1 MIKKKVI
8 VQGSL
13 QSLSE
18 FFSSPFN
25 KEFEPLA
32 ILTNEPEKINQSIR
46 VMKGTQPEIFT
57 LDTLP
62 RFALKFIDGI
72 VLTDNQSRA
81 ELINR
86 LTQFGIEPHKIILWN
101 NRGVIEFFI
110 FIYGGLAVPYSQ
122 RRRFKLFQSTARFT
136 SKATSNVCFKTF
148 TVPRFY
154 FSTISREIWKA
165 A

>member
-18 FFSSPFN
+18 FSSSPFN
-25 KEFEPLA
+25 REFEPVA
-32 ILTNEPEKINQSIR
+32 ILTNEPEKVNQSIR
-46 VMKGTQPEIFT
+46 ATKGTQPEIFT

-101 NRGVIEFFI
+101 NRGVIEFF
-110 FIYGGLAVPYSQ
+110 Q
-122 RRRFKLFQSTARFT
+122 RRRFEIFQSNARFT
-136 SKATSNVCFKTF
+136 SKATSNVCVKPFAVF
-148 TVPRFY
+148 RFY
-154 FSTISREIWKA
+154 FATISKDIW
-165 A
+165 